1 MSVGVWTW
9 VLWGLWLAV
18 TAALCL
24 KIALLRLAAREIREG
39 IRDRLGADTN
49 TLLTV
54 GSRDRAMRALAE
66 ELNEE
71 LRALRRQRRRY
82 EQGNLALK
90 EAVTNI
96 SHDIRTPLTA
106 ISGYLELLEREEKSE
121 NIDRYLKIIRERT
134 ETLSRL
140 TEELFLYTVAVSAG
154 EDGEA
159 RRPLQ
164 GTADDRVTGAVKG
177 GERNREKDDG
187 GETAADLRSVLEESV
202 LAEYGALSLRGI
214 EPELHLPETEVKCRI
229 NIRITSRIFEN
240 ILNNALKYSDGDLKI
255 TLDERGE
262 VIFANH
268 AAALDEVQVGR
279 LFDRFYTVENGK
291 TATGLGLAI
300 ARELTEQSGGSI
312 GAWYAEGM
320 LYLRVRFPLAPI
332 SLRGL

>member
-24 KIALLRLAAREIREG
+24 KIALLRHAAREIREG

-54 GSRDRAMRALAE
+54 GSRDRVMRALAE
-66 ELNEE
+66 DLNGE
-71 LRALRRQRRRY
+71 LRTLRRRRLRY

-106 ISGYLELLEREEKSE
+106 IRGYLELLEKEEKNE
-121 NIDRYLKIIRERT
+121 NISRYLKIIEERT
-134 ETLSRL
+134 EVLSRL
-140 TEELFLYTVAVSAG
+140 TEELFRYTVAVSAG
-154 EDGEA
+154 DDGEA

-164 GTADDRVTGAVKG
+164 GTADGKGPGAVKG
-177 GERNREKDDG
+177 GEGSGEEEAG
-187 GETAADLRSVLEESV
+187 GETVLDLRRMLEESV
-202 LAEYGALSLRGI
+202 LAAYGALSLRGI
-214 EPELHLPETEVKCRI
+214 EPEIELPEQEVKCKI
-229 NIRITSRIFEN
+229 NTRITSRIFEN
-240 ILNNALKYSDGDLKI
+240 ILQNALKYSDGDFKI

-279 LFDRFYTVENGK
+279 LFERFYTVESGR

-300 ARELTEQSGGSI
+300 ARELTEQAGGGI
-312 GAWYAEGM
+312 DAWYAEGM
-320 LYLRVRFPLAPI
+320 LYLRLRFPLA
-332 SLRGL
+332 